1 MDDSDGVDQSIKW
14 TMFLGNPATTTRTI
28 RDTLRLVNQ
37 EGLAGQFNGCSI
49 IKNMRVF
56 DYEMLSDATLDVAYS
71 VTPDLERTGYQ
82 QLLPSFAYP
91 PALLK
96 HFGSEELVVTMFEH
110 IQETYLSTR
119 YQETRDW
126 NGFVRR
132 NGTAAEIAGWMEE
145 LSDLKSVQLPGH
157 LAGFSSG
164 KANAALEDV
173 CSDNPPD
180 GEGFSN
186 EDLPQQI
193 VDWLLSTCLDT
204 FPDLFAALGLPETM
218 EKLERMTSHELAV
231 VVFTRWST
239 EGELLN
245 ELDRQARSTLSESML
260 DFVRFCVQ
268 VVLYRF
274 SVLIEPKYRALIVST
289 ELQK

>member
-1 MDDSDGVDQSIKW
+1 
-14 TMFLGNPATTTRTI
+14 
-28 RDTLRLVNQ
+28 
-37 EGLAGQFNGCSI
+37 
-49 IKNMRVF
+49 
-56 DYEMLSDATLDVAYS
+56 
-71 VTPDLERTGYQ
+71 
-82 QLLPSFAYP
+82 
-91 PALLK
+91 
-96 HFGSEELVVTMFEH
+96 MFEH

-126 NGFVRR
+126 NGFVRC

-173 CSDNPPD
+173 CLENLPK
-180 GEGFSN
+180 GEGVSN

-193 VDWLLSTCLDT
+193 VDWLLSACLDT

-218 EKLERMTSHELAV
+218 EKLERMTPHELAV
-231 VVFTRWST
+231 VVFTRWNT
-239 EGELLN
+239 EGELLD